1 MPKLFPVPL
10 TGAPLQRATT
20 YQLHIVVPQP
30 LDIVIGRLGHFQL
43 SPGRYVYTG
52 SARRSLQARVRR
64 HLSAEKTRHWHIDY
78 LLSGQGVTIVGVHL
92 SRMEECKLNQTVE
105 GKMPAPGFGASDC
118 RQGCG
123 SHLKYLG
130 LL

>member
-52 SARRSLQARVRR
+52 SARRSLQARGPSAFIGGKNQALAHR
-64 HLSAEKTRHWHIDY
+64 LSFKRAGSDHRWRPPVAN
-78 LLSGQGVTIVGVHL
+78 G
-92 SRMEECKLNQTVE
+92 RM
-105 GKMPAPGFGASDC
+105 
-118 RQGCG
+118 
-123 SHLKYLG
+123 
-130 LL
+130 